1 MKKKL
6 ILLALTTGLSVLSC
20 IPVFAGQWK
29 QDNIGWWYQ
38 EDNGSYPVSTWK
50 WIDGN
55 GDGVAECYYFNA
67 SGYML
72 SNTSTPDSYSV
83 NNDGAWTV
91 NGVVQTKQVGLTDT
105 SQEKTD
111 NSLNDNIGMGSKDKI
126 KTGSEV
132 FGRHRGIG
140 GSTGAQGTL
149 NGGST
154 ESQSNYEDPS
164 KGVYA
169 SDDWFSGMDPSGA
182 GGTSGND
189 GSHTS
194 IGF

>member
-1 MKKKL
+1 MKNKKL
-6 ILLALTTGLSVLSC
+6 AVLAMATGLSVLSC
-20 IPVFAGQWK
+20 IPAFAGQWK

-67 SGYML
+67 SGYMI

-91 NGVVQTKQVGLTDT
+91 NGIVQTKQVGLNDT
-105 SQEKTD
+105 SQEKT
-111 NSLNDNIGMGSKDKI
+111 GSALFEDR
-126 KTGSEV
+126 G
-132 FGRHRGIG
+132 GIG

-149 NGGST
+149 NGS
-154 ESQSNYEDPS
+154 SQSS
-164 KGVYA
+164 
-169 SDDWFSGMDPSGA
+169 SGDYDGMSA
-182 GGTSGND
+182 SGNSEFDLD
-189 GSHTS
+189 GDGKLTGHEYELYMRMKDIKQDGISPNVH
-194 IGF
+194 IGAN

>member
-1 MKKKL
+1 MRNKKL
-6 ILLALTTGLSVLSC
+6 VIVGVTLGLSVLST
-20 IPVFAGQWK
+20 IPAFAGQWK

-126 KTGSEV
+126 KTGSEL
-132 FGRHRGIG
+132 FEHEGIG
-140 GSTGAQGTL
+140 GSTGAKGTL
-149 NGGST
+149 NGGS
-154 ESQSNYEDPS
+154 SQNNPKDDPEH
-164 KGVYA
+164 GIYYG

-182 GGTSGND
+182 GGSD
-189 GSHTS
+189 GHGPD
-194 IGF
+194 IHF